1 MESFRVKSCRSI
13 NGSLKL
19 SGDKS
24 IAHRSIILASLSE
37 GKTTIKNFPAN
48 KDCLYTVSIFK
59 NLGVKIKKNPDGSLT
74 VFGKGLS
81 GLKKPHAALF
91 TGESGTTFRLLL
103 GVLAGQDFPATL
115 TCGGS
120 LSRRPMLRVTAP
132 LRKMGAKI
140 NAKRK
145 TQNAKREEY
154 PPITIHGGHLK
165 GITYRMSVPS
175 AQVKSAILLAGLF
188 AKGRTVVIERL
199 ASRDHTE
206 RMLRAFGAR
215 IKPGKKIIISQTPK
229 LVSPR
234 QIYIPADISSASF
247 FIVAALI
254 LPDSRVVV
262 SNVSLNPSRCRAL
275 AVLRRMG
282 ADIRITAAVGHFSAG
297 EPLGEVEARSSSLKA
312 ARVSKKEV
320 PFLIDELPILMVA
333 ASFAKGQSVFQG
345 VQELRVKETDR
356 IKSMSE
362 NLRRM
367 GVTVKVRKTGRQEQ
381 LSIRA
386 SGPLSGCKIKS
397 FSDHRTAMSMAI
409 AALGAE
415 GSSTIDNTSCIS
427 KSFPDFLKILKST
440 AKFRD

>member
-132 LRKMGAKI
+132 LRKMGAEI
-140 NAKRK
+140 HAERRTPNAE
-145 TQNAKREEY
+145 REEY

-165 GITYRMSVPS
+165 GINYRLPVAS

-188 AKGRTVVIERL
+188 ARGRTVVIERL

-215 IKPGKKIIISQTPK
+215 IKSGKKIIISQTPK

-254 LPDSRVVV
+254 LPDSRVVI

-282 ADIRITAAVGHFSAG
+282 ADIRITAAAGRFSAG

-362 NLRRM
+362 NLRKM
-367 GVTVKVRKTGRQEQ
+367 GVTVKVRKSGRQEQ
-381 LSIRA
+381 LLIRA

-415 GSSTIDNTSCIS
+415 GPSTIDNTSCIS

>member
-1 MESFRVKSCRSI
+1 M
-13 NGSLKL
+13 N
-19 SGDKS
+19 
-24 IAHRSIILASLSE
+24 
-37 GKTTIKNFPAN
+37 
-48 KDCLYTVSIFK
+48 
-59 NLGVKIKKNPDGSLT
+59 
-74 VFGKGLS
+74 
-81 GLKKPHAALF
+81 
-91 TGESGTTFRLLL
+91 
-103 GVLAGQDFPATL
+103 
-115 TCGGS
+115 
-120 LSRRPMLRVTAP
+120 
-132 LRKMGAKI
+132 
-140 NAKRK
+140 
-145 TQNAKREEY
+145 
-154 PPITIHGGHLK
+154 
-165 GITYRMSVPS
+165 VPS

-188 AKGRTVVIERL
+188 ARGRSVVIEPL

-215 IKPGKKIIISQTPK
+215 INSGKKIIIRQTPK
-229 LVSPR
+229 LISPR

-254 LPDSRVVV
+254 LPGSRVVIR
-262 SNVSLNPSRCRAL
+262 NVSLNPSRCQAL

-282 ADIRITAAVGHFSAG
+282 ADIRITEATSRFSAG
-297 EPLGEVEARSSSLKA
+297 EPLGKVEARSSFLKA

-320 PFLIDELPILMVA
+320 PLLIDELPILMVA

-362 NLRRM
+362 NLRKM
-367 GVTVKVRKTGRQEQ
+367 GVTVKIRKTGRQEE

-386 SGPLSGCKIKS
+386 ARPLSGCKIKS
-397 FSDHRTAMSMAI
+397 FGDHRTAMSMAI

-415 GSSTIDNTSCIS
+415 GPSTIDNTSCIS